1 MKVEYLKLTNYRN
14 YQSVEVDFCSGVN
27 FVVGKNAQGKT
38 NLVEPLYLL
47 SVFKSFRNSKLVDC
61 IKEGEASAE
70 IFARVNYDGN
80 FKKNLKLIINRDG
93 ANELYVNENKISQ
106 KKDMYG
112 YLYSVI
118 FSPDE
123 LKLVKGGPEVR
134 REFLD
139 TDISQVS
146 KVYAEL
152 VMRYDELLASRNKLL
167 KFGTNTENTN
177 LQLDVYE
184 EQMSIVG
191 SQITLARQNFVSKL
205 SKNAEKVMQ
214 YLSRQTE
221 TLSIVYCGVVGETRQ
236 EKTENL
242 RRILHANREKDKMV
256 GFTTVGPHRDD
267 IKMFINGKEVK
278 PFASQGQQRSV
289 VLSLKIAELD
299 TIKQEKETPIL
310 LLDDVFSELDS
321 ARQKLLIEYLKD
333 SQVFV
338 TSTTFKNPKA
348 ETMQKFRVKNGA
360 ITPEK

>member
-61 IKEGEASAE
+61 IKEAE

-167 KFGTNTENTN
+167 KFGTNTESTN

-310 LLDDVFSELDS
+310 LLDDVFSELD
-321 ARQKLLIEYLKD
+321 RERRKKLLN
-333 SQVFV
+333 F
-338 TSTTFKNPKA
+338 TSKTQTIITCTDFDEISDAKIFNI
-348 ETMQKFRVKNGA
+348 VKN
-360 ITPEK
+360 